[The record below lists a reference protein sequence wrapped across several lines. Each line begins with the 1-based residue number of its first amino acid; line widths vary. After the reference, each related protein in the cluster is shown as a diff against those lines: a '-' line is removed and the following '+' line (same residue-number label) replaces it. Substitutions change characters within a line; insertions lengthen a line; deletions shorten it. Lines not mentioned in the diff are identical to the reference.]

1 MSKLR
6 GTLILYTPTNI
17 FLLTWQSAAAS
28 ILSPGAAR
36 PLLDLDRAAA
46 AAVGPGAGDDGAE
59 EGGAGRHA
67 AAAGARNSSRGGA
80 EGTGGRHQLTAT
92 CTQQYD
98 LCRHATTITA
108 RKFFTLFVR
117 RAVHISGLRHRITRR
132 LESSYLYLSPGW
144 RGEAALRH
152 QLSLYTLSWS
162 RWQRGSGGRTANLSP
177 DLRLLPSTRTYLHIH
192 TPTR

>member
-1 MSKLR
+1 M
-6 GTLILYTPTNI
+6 LYTH
-17 FLLTWQSAAAS
+17 LLISFFS
-28 ILSPGAAR
+28 PDKVPLPLSSLLEPPVLCLISTELPLPLSDLEREMMELRKEEPAVMLPLPG
-36 PLLDLDRAAA
+36 L
-46 AAVGPGAGDDGAE
+46 GAC
-59 EGGAGRHA
+59 H
-67 AAAGARNSSRGGA
+67 
-80 EGTGGRHQLTAT
+80 GTGGGHQLTAT

-108 RKFFTLFVR
+108 RKYFTLFVR

-152 QLSLYTLSWS
+152 QLSLYTLPWS

-177 DLRLLPSTRTYLHIH
+177 DLRLLPSTMICIIH
-192 TPTR
+192 TATR